1 MSFLLNKVNDYV
13 VPNTGHTGSFDED
26 QWYQISDNTKIDNA
40 IVLLGNGLTLSIVQN
55 KLYVLSNRSEGE
67 TIIQTYSSLVGSFY
81 LRYYVDGVKSTGTG
95 EITKK
100 LDYTW
105 LGNIQNTFTE
115 VDNLPTATAA
125 PSTYKFPAGA
135 PADNSYTA
143 ISGIYMGTSATPP
156 QGLPSGS
163 VYIYYGAD
171 SGSGSSSSDS

>member
-1 MSFLLNKVNDYV
+1 MSFLNKVNNQV
-13 VPNTGHTGSFDED
+13 VPNTGHTGTFDED
-26 QWYQISDNTKIDNA
+26 QWYKISDTKIDNA
-40 IVLLGNGLTLSIVQN
+40 IALLGNGLTLSIVQN

-67 TIIQTYSSLVGSFY
+67 TIIQAYSSLVGSFY
-81 LRYYVDGVKSTGTG
+81 LRYYVDGVKSTETG

-115 VDNLPTATAA
+115 VDDLPPDAS

-135 PADNSYTA
+135 SVDNSYTS